1 MNGAMS
7 GGNFELFAE
16 DAPACAAPAGF
27 RYGAQLLGPEVES
40 SLVAGIRG
48 LDFAPYEFR
57 GFAAR
62 RRVASFGIGHG
73 YRTRQSADASSMPVF
88 LRPLRKT
95 AAAFAGLAADEFVQV
110 LVTEYTPGTPIGW
123 HRDRPQ
129 YGIIVGVSLLSSA
142 ILRFRCQVGAGWARH
157 AQLLE
162 PRSLYVLSGPAREL
176 WQHSI
181 PAVDALR
188 YSVTFRTLRPGG

>member
-7 GGNFELFAE
+7 GGNFELSAE

-27 RYGAQLLGPEVES
+27 RYGAHLLGPEVES

-62 RRVASFGIGHG
+62 RRVASFGFGHG

-88 LRPLRKT
+88 LRPLR
-95 AAAFAGLAADEFVQV
+95 
-110 LVTEYTPGTPIGW
+110 
-123 HRDRPQ
+123 
-129 YGIIVGVSLLSSA
+129 
-142 ILRFRCQVGAGWARH
+142 
-157 AQLLE
+157 
-162 PRSLYVLSGPAREL
+162 
-176 WQHSI
+176 
-181 PAVDALR
+181 
-188 YSVTFRTLRPGG
+188 